1 MRSLALLLALIQIL
15 SLFTLGVG
23 AAGLDPDGRWVKRS
37 ALLWARPLSNDDAAK
52 RQPYYMLFDRSSGDN
67 LSFPENISLAALHSF
82 GTADVA
88 IALPEGRDWKNE
100 NNYKLKLYGQKV
112 ETDAD
117 DYQFLNIYPIQ
128 F

>member
-37 ALLWARPLSNDDAAK
+37 ALSWARPLSNDDAAK

-67 LSFPENISLAALHSF
+67 LSFPENISLAGQMGFEGA
-82 GTADVA
+82 TAA
-88 IALPEGRDWKNE
+88 IVLPEGRDWKNE
-100 NNYKLKLYGQKV
+100 NNYNLKLYGQKV
-112 ETDAD
+112 
-117 DYQFLNIYPIQ
+117 
-128 F
+128 